1 MQQLPGSFVTFE
13 IMSHLWN
20 SLVPSVV
27 LLANSVSFSGF
38 YSIRSRNKIGRR
50 WLETISSILTTVWCF
65 IKKKKKE
72 APLWIK
78 LQFFWNSPT
87 SGSLWQSGEP
97 LWKTLTKTFSRYW
110 EGTSP
115 REPLGISFP
124 SQTSTRVS
132 LLPWFT
138 MVKVWEREK
147 LGVVWGVV

>member
-65 IKKKKKE
+65 IKKKKK
-72 APLWIK
+72 K
-78 LQFFWNSPT
+78 LPCGLSSSFSETLLHQGPCDSLESHCGKPWQKLSPGT
-87 SGSLWQSGEP
+87 EREQARESPWGSL
-97 LWKTLTKTFSRYW
+97 
-110 EGTSP
+110 
-115 REPLGISFP
+115 
-124 SQTSTRVS
+124 S
-132 LLPWFT
+132 LHKPAPESLFFHDLPWSRCE
-138 MVKVWEREK
+138 KERS
-147 LGVVWGVV
+147 WGWCGG